1 MAHLPLPRPHKP
13 TLRQMQKSRF
23 LPLQNKQL
31 IMSDKGSVFQKGG
44 GGTNFEQLVQTAFIT
59 TLIIRGNVPCIAS
72 GELLEVALQVTNKGY
87 ETDDFLAI
95 AKSSSGEH
103 RLLVQVKHD
112 ISFTIENEKFKEVI
126 NAFWKDYSNTSIFD
140 KTRDKLIVVKNGLT
154 KDERNHL
161 KSLFNWAITH
171 ATEADFLSEVNRI
184 KAKKGRLD
192 VFRVLLKEA
201 NNNTDLTDKELWEFL
216 KCVDV
221 LEYDFLNEG
230 SIDKTYLLNLIK
242 LSKSKKS
249 TATEKEIWE
258 SIFAYVTTLNP
269 NGGSVTLESIKDKD
283 FFQHFDNAQLSPY
296 FKAIEKLK
304 SDSKEILRPI
314 KTSIGK
320 RENEFQLLRTEAREK
335 ILQAISGSQFTIVTG
350 KPGVGKSAEIKEI
363 IQKDFPN
370 ASVFVFRAD
379 QFNESTLAN
388 VFSSQG
394 VNETI
399 QDIFS
404 CISLIPEKII
414 FVDSLE
420 KLLEADPEC
429 AFKQLLALLR
439 EHPEIKIIA
448 SSRKYAIDLITL
460 KFGIN
465 KNDTIIIDIPTL
477 NEEELKL
484 VSEKFPQLNSVLKN
498 DKIKKLLQSPKYLDF
513 SIIAISKTNDDYTN
527 ASITEFKDKLWNSL
541 VVDSTNTKNGFPI
554 KREEAFKEISLK
566 RAKEMKLFTKPDKSD
581 AEAIACLENDEIV
594 FQENNNRKYSPSH
607 DILEDW
613 ALVKYVSSKFEEN
626 PKPKDLFNS
635 LGNEP
640 AVRRAFRL
648 WIEDYLIDNSGKINE
663 LIKATVSDQTIEK
676 YWADEILVAV
686 FKSDNSNS
694 IFSDFEK
701 ELLADNA
708 VFFNRCL
715 HIIKTCCKESDQRSN
730 SSDLLLPIGSGWKEA
745 LFFIQKH
752 IAQLEAIKRS
762 ILNFLVD
769 WYYRLLIQYN
779 KIENAELEAAKSIVL
794 TYLKEIEEEKE
805 FWQEDN
811 AKNKSS
817 NLITILFDLASISKE
832 EIKELI
838 ARAFTYKESRDSWKL
853 NSFYENV
860 IESCLSGIGNQRLIK
875 EFPELIV
882 ETAWKNWKHVPPK
895 ETDFPNDR
903 FGIIAR
909 HSLRDEECWGIRDKH
924 SFFPSGIYKT
934 PLYNLLWA
942 HPIVGLKFFV
952 DFINYSVEFYVNAT
966 CEYKH
971 KISQIEIELND
982 GTVLKLYAAW
992 ELWAAYR
999 GSSVTNY
1006 ALESLLMSFEKFL
1019 IETAKRKSD
1028 VSKEN
1033 IKYMFDYVLKNSNN
1047 VAPLSVLTSVAIAY
1061 PEEVEEAMLPLLS
1074 VREFYDWD
1082 LSRALQEHSVLAPMD
1097 NHIAFAQKERW
1108 ESNQLPHRKQYTRG
1122 LGDFI
1127 VNYQFNIRKLN
1138 PQIHKLFDKLK
1149 AKIKEEDVMWKKR
1162 LNEIDIRNWEVQPYD
1177 EKLGGFVVQP
1187 KYEQEVVEH
1196 LASSQ
1201 DYFDEQ
1207 NKSAEFSGIISK
1219 AYKKEESINY
1229 EKWAECYQYYSNTE
1243 NFDILFSKPITLAI
1257 LGLREF
1263 SSDFS
1268 EEQKNWCLETIV
1280 KAIGSILQDTFS
1292 RDYSLN
1298 MSVSIMEK
1306 EIALSSF
1313 HLLMQNSDSDEDK
1326 NGIIATMIYMLF
1338 APFHDHEIDKITLY
1352 VREVFFKQF
1361 PNEAKRVWLGLI
1373 KYSNYK
1379 KANPKNFGFQNEGE
1393 LNEAENKEEKFV
1405 QEISSDKDLKL
1416 ELSEISLVKNEGYLL
1431 ARTFVITPYD
1441 SDDNDFANF
1450 INHIL
1455 PMVLDDLSK
1464 KEDYSYNRSRESRQ
1478 FHHESISDI
1487 EQYLANLFLEAD
1499 FVFSKSVLSTLVN
1512 SLSNDTQNQR
1522 LGRDGLF
1529 EFVNTTLDYFVLK
1542 LYDNGNLKIDQAKYT
1557 QQQTNFWNLWV
1568 VLFDLIPSGGTHPLI
1583 KKLMLDIRYLLW
1595 DYQGNPNE
1603 NNWNV
1608 LIGKKDF
1615 YKKIFFEKGKNNPTS
1630 AINVFS
1636 TVGEKE
1642 FLPDGISWLVEVFK
1656 SDAIASLALSTSSAE
1671 RMIKRLFYNHIS
1683 KIKNDKTLI
1692 DDYVWILN
1700 RMVDLGSSEAYLFRE
1715 NVITYKSNT

>member
-1 MAHLPLPRPHKP
+1 
-13 TLRQMQKSRF
+13 
-23 LPLQNKQL
+23 
-31 IMSDKGSVFQKGG
+31 MSDKGSVFQKGG
-44 GGTNFEQLVQTAFIT
+44 GGTNFEQSVQTAFLIT
-59 TLIIRGNVPCIAS
+59 LLIRGNVPCVS
-72 GELLEVALQVTNKGY
+72 SSELTEVAVQVTNKGY
-87 ETDDFLAI
+87 QTDDIFAL
-95 AKSSSGEH
+95 AKSGNAEH
-103 RLLVQVKHD
+103 RLLIQVKHN
-112 ISFTIENEKFKEVI
+112 ISFTADNQIFKEVI
-126 NAFWKDYSNTSIFD
+126 SAFWKDYSNTTLFD
-140 KTRDKLIVVKNGLT
+140 KAKDKLIVVKSGLT
-154 KDERNHL
+154 QDERNHL
-161 KSLFNWAITH
+161 KSLFNWAVNH
-171 ATEADFLSEVNRI
+171 ATETDFLSEVNRI
-184 KAKKGRLD
+184 KAKKDRLE
-192 VFRVLLKEA
+192 VFRVVLKEA
-201 NNNTDLTDKELWEFL
+201 NNSTDLTDKEIWEFL

-230 SIDKTYLLNLIK
+230 SIDRNYFLNLIK
-242 LSKSKKS
+242 LSKSKES
-249 TATEKEIWE
+249 TATEKEIWD
-258 SIFAYVTTLNP
+258 SVLAYVATLNP
-269 NGGSVTLESIKDKD
+269 NGGSATLESIKDKD

-296 FKAIEKLK
+296 FKAVEKLK

-320 RENEFQLLRTEAREK
+320 GESEFKLPRTEAREK
-335 ILQAISGSQFTIVTG
+335 ILQAISGSQLTIVTG

-363 IQKDFPN
+363 IQTNFPN

-414 FVDSLE
+414 FIDSLE

-429 AFKQLLALLR
+429 AFTQLLALLK
-439 EHPEIKIIA
+439 EHPEIRIIA

-460 KFGIN
+460 KFGID
-465 KNDTIIIDIPTL
+465 KNDTWIIDIPTL

-484 VSEKFPQLNSVLKN
+484 VSEKFPELSSVLKN
-498 DKIKKLLQSPKYLDF
+498 DKVKKLLQSPKYLDF
-513 SIIAISKTNDDYTN
+513 SILAIGKTNDDYAN
-527 ASITEFKDKLWNSL
+527 VSITEFKDKLWNSL
-541 VVDSTNTKNGFPI
+541 VVDSTNTKNGLPI
-554 KREEAFKEISLK
+554 KREEAFKEIAVK

-581 AEAIACLENDEIV
+581 AEAIVCLENDEIV
-594 FQENNNRKYSPSH
+594 FQENNNRKYAPTH

-613 ALVKYVSSKFEEN
+613 ALVKYVSSILEDF
-626 PKPKDLFNS
+626 PKPKDLFDN

-640 AVRRAFRL
+640 AIRRAFRL
-648 WIEDYLIDNSGKINE
+648 WVEDYLIDNGSKINE
-663 LIKATVSDQTIEK
+663 LIKATVSDQAIEK
-676 YWADEILVAV
+676 YWADELLVAV
-686 FKSDNSNS
+686 FKSENSNS
-694 IFSDFEK
+694 FFTAFEK

-715 HIIKTCCKESDQRSN
+715 HIIKTCCKESDQKSN
-730 SSDLLLPIGSGWKEA
+730 SSNLLLPIGSGWKEA

-752 IAQLEAIKRS
+752 IAQLETIKLS
-762 ILNFLVD
+762 ILNFLAD
-769 WYYRLLIQYN
+769 WYYRLLVQYN
-779 KIENAELEAAKSIVL
+779 KIENSELVAAKSIVL
-794 TYLKEIEEEKE
+794 TYLREIEEEKE
-805 FWQEDN
+805 FWQEEN

-838 ARAFTYKESRDSWKL
+838 ARAFAYKESRDSWKL

-875 EFPELIV
+875 ELPELIV

-895 ETDFPNDR
+895 DTDFPNDR

-934 PLYNLLWA
+934 PFYNLLWA
-942 HPIVGLKFFV
+942 HPIVGLKFIV

-982 GTVLKLYAAW
+982 GTVVKLYAAW

-1033 IKYMFDYVLKNSNN
+1033 IKYMFDYVLKNSNS

-1061 PEEVEEAMLPLLS
+1061 PEEAEEAMLPLLS

-1138 PQIHKLFDKLK
+1138 PQIHNLFDKLK

-1257 LGLREF
+1257 IGLREF
-1263 SSDFS
+1263 SSDIS

-1379 KANPKNFGFQNEGE
+1379 KANPKNFGYQDEDSFKTAQ
-1393 LNEAENKEEKFV
+1393 ENEEKFV
-1405 QEISSDKDLKL
+1405 QQISSDKNLTLD
-1416 ELSEISLVKNEGYLL
+1416 LSEVDLEKSEGYLL

-1441 SDDNDFANF
+1441 TTDKDFESF
-1450 INHIL
+1450 INHVL
-1455 PMVLDDLSK
+1455 PIVLDDLTK
-1464 KEDYSYNRSRESRQ
+1464 REDYSYNRSRDSRQ

-1487 EQYLANLFLEAD
+1487 EQYLANLFLDAD
-1499 FVFSKSVLSTLVN
+1499 FDFSKSVLTTLVN
-1512 SLSNDTQNQR
+1512 SLSNSTQSHR
-1522 LGRDGLF
+1522 FGRNDLI

-1542 LYDNGNLKIDQAKYT
+1542 LYDNGNLKIEQTKYSK
-1557 QQQTNFWNLWV
+1557 QQTNFWSLWE
-1568 VLFDLIPSGGTHPLI
+1568 VLFDLIPINGTHPLI
-1583 KKLMLDIRYLLW
+1583 KKLLLDIRYLLW
-1595 DYQGNPNE
+1595 DYQGKPNE
-1603 NNWNV
+1603 NNWSV
-1608 LIGKKDF
+1608 LNGKKEF
-1615 YKKIFFEKGKNNPTS
+1615 YKKMFLEKGKNNAS
-1630 AINVFS
+1630 SVINVFS
-1636 TVGEKE
+1636 TIGGKE
-1642 FLPDGISWLVEVFK
+1642 FLPEGISWLTDVFK
-1656 SDAIASLALSTSSAE
+1656 SNPITSLSLTSVSSD
-1671 RMIKRLFYNHIS
+1671 RMIKGLFYNHIS

-1715 NVITYKSNT
+1715 NVITYKSIK

>member
-1 MAHLPLPRPHKP
+1 
-13 TLRQMQKSRF
+13 
-23 LPLQNKQL
+23 
-31 IMSDKGSVFQKGG
+31 MSDKGSVFQKGG
-44 GGTNFEQLVQTAFIT
+44 GGTNFEQLVQTAFLT

-72 GELLEVALQVTNKGY
+72 GELLEVALQVTNRGY

-103 RLLVQVKHD
+103 RLLIQVKHD

-126 NAFWKDYSNTSIFD
+126 SAFWKDYSNNSIFD

-161 KSLFNWAITH
+161 KSLFNWAINH
-171 ATEADFLSEVNRI
+171 ATETDFLSEVNRI
-184 KAKKGRLD
+184 KAKKERLD
-192 VFRVLLKEA
+192 VFRGVLKEA

-221 LEYDFLNEG
+221 LEYDFLNES
-230 SIDKTYLLNLIK
+230 SIDRTYLLNLIK

-249 TATEKEIWE
+249 TASEKEIWD
-258 SIFAYVTTLNP
+258 SVFAYVATLNP

-296 FKAIEKLK
+296 FKAVEKLK

-320 RENEFQLLRTEAREK
+320 GENEFQLPRTEAREK
-335 ILQAISGSQFTIVTG
+335 ILQAISGSQFTIVSG

-404 CISLIPEKII
+404 CISLIPEKFI
-414 FVDSLE
+414 FIDSLE

-429 AFKQLLALLR
+429 AFKQLLALLK

-460 KFGIN
+460 KFGID

-513 SIIAISKTNDDYTN
+513 SIIAISKSNDDYAN
-527 ASITEFKDKLWNSL
+527 VSITQFKDKLWNSL
-541 VVDSTNTKNGFPI
+541 VVDSTNTKNGLPI

-594 FQENNNRKYSPSH
+594 FQENNNRKYSPTH

-676 YWADEILVAV
+676 YWADELLVAV

-694 IFSDFEK
+694 FFTAFEK

-715 HIIKTCCKESDQRSN
+715 HIIKTCCKESDQKSN
-730 SSDLLLPIGSGWKEA
+730 SSNLLLPIGSGWKEA

-752 IAQLEAIKRS
+752 IAQLEAIKLS
-762 ILNFLVD
+762 ILNFLAD
-769 WYYRLLIQYN
+769 WYYRLLLQYN

-805 FWQEDN
+805 FWQEEN

-838 ARAFTYKESRDSWKL
+838 ARAFPYKESRDSWKL

-875 EFPELIV
+875 ELPELIV

-895 ETDFPNDR
+895 ETDFPNNR
-903 FGIIAR
+903 FGIITR

-971 KISQIEIELND
+971 KISQIEIEGND
-982 GTVLKLYAAW
+982 GTVLKLHAAW

-1006 ALESLLMSFEKFL
+1006 ALESLLMGFEKFL
-1019 IETAKRKSD
+1019 LDTANRKTETN
-1028 VSKEN
+1028 KEN
-1033 IKYMFDYVLKNSNN
+1033 LKFVFDYVLKNSNN
-1047 VAPLSVLTSVAIAY
+1047 VAPLAVLTSVAIAY

-1074 VREFYDWD
+1074 VREFYEWD
-1082 LSRALQEHSVLAPMD
+1082 LNRALQEHSVLAPMD
-1097 NHIAFAQKERW
+1097 NSIAFAQKERW
-1108 ESNQLPHRKQYTRG
+1108 DSNQLTHRKKFHRG
-1122 LGDFI
+1122 LRDFI
-1127 VNYQFNIRKLN
+1127 LDYQFNVRTFNKE
-1138 PQIHKLFDKLK
+1138 IHQKFDKLK
-1149 AKIKEEDVMWKKR
+1149 TQNQNNDIVWKKN
-1162 LNEIDIRNWEVQPYD
+1162 LIEMDIRNHKLGNYD
-1177 EKLGGFVVQP
+1177 EKLGGFPIQP
-1187 KYEQEVVEH
+1187 EYDEDVSDFI
-1196 LASSQ
+1196 ASN
-1201 DYFDEQ
+1201 Q
-1207 NKSAEFSGIISK
+1207 NDFETQNTAATYSMLISK
-1219 AYKKEESINY
+1219 VYENKDTISF
-1229 EKWAECYQYYSNTE
+1229 EKWAECQKYYLNTE
-1243 NFDILFSKPITLAI
+1243 NLDILFSKPISLAI
-1257 LGLREF
+1257 IGLR
-1263 SSDFS
+1263 DFS
-1268 EEQKNWCLETIV
+1268 NTISKEQNTWCFETIAN
-1280 KAIGSILQDTFS
+1280 AIVSILQDTFS
-1292 RDYSLN
+1292 RNYSLN
-1298 MSVSIMEK
+1298 LSVSLIEK
-1306 EIALSSF
+1306 QIALSSF
-1313 HLLMQNSDSDEDK
+1313 HLLMVSIEEDSDKDA
-1326 NGIIATMIYMLF
+1326 IIAMMIYMLF
-1338 APFHDHEIDKITLY
+1338 APFHDHEIDKIIQY
-1352 VREVFFKQF
+1352 FREIFFKKY
-1361 PNEAKRVWLGLI
+1361 PDEAKRVWLGLI
-1373 KYSNYK
+1373 QYLNYK
-1379 KANPKNFGFQNEGE
+1379 KANPIFYGHGE
-1393 LNEAENKEEKFV
+1393 EDDLNAAHKKEEKFV
-1405 QEISSDKDLKL
+1405 QEISSNKNIKLDLT
-1416 ELSEISLVKNEGYLL
+1416 EISIEKSEGHLL
-1431 ARTFVITPYD
+1431 ARAFVITPYD
-1441 SDDNDFANF
+1441 TTDKDFESF
-1450 INHIL
+1450 VNHVL
-1455 PMVLDDLSK
+1455 PIVLDDLTK
-1464 KEDYSYNRSRESRQ
+1464 KEDYSYNRSKNSRQ

-1487 EQYLANLFLEAD
+1487 EQYLANLFLDAD
-1499 FVFSKSVLSTLVN
+1499 FDYSKSVLTTLVN
-1512 SLSNDTQNQR
+1512 SLSNSTLSNR
-1522 LGRDGLF
+1522 FERNELI
-1529 EFVNTTLDYFVLK
+1529 EFVSTTLDYFVLK
-1542 LYDNGNLKIDQAKYT
+1542 LYDNGNLKIEQTKYSK
-1557 QQQTNFWNLWV
+1557 QKTNFWNLWE
-1568 VLFDLIPSGGTHPLI
+1568 VLFDLTPSNQAHPLI
-1583 KKLMLDIRYLLW
+1583 KKLLLDIRYLLW

-1603 NNWNV
+1603 NNWSILN
-1608 LIGKKDF
+1608 GKKEF
-1615 YKKIFFEKGKNNPTS
+1615 YKKIFFEKGKSNAS
-1630 AINVFS
+1630 SVLNVLS
-1636 TVGEKE
+1636 TIGGKE
-1642 FLPDGISWLVEVFK
+1642 FLPEGISWLTEVFK
-1656 SDAIASLALSTSSAE
+1656 SNPITSFALTSVSSD
-1671 RMIKRLFYNHIS
+1671 RMIKQLFYNHIS

-1700 RMVDLGSSEAYLFRE
+1700 KMVDLGSSEAYLFRE
-1715 NVITYKSNT
+1715 NVMTYKSNI